1 MKKITYLITGGAG
14 NIGSALA
21 SRLAQEKCNN
31 IIVVDNLSTGKIE
44 KFPEKENITFIKAN
58 TNNYNDIVPIFGRYN
73 FDFVF
78 HYAAVVGVKRT
89 LKNPMMVLEDIEGIK
104 NILLL
109 SKNTGVKRVFYSS
122 SSEVYGEPFEIP
134 QNEKTTPLNSRLP
147 YAIVK
152 NIGEAFFKSYQE
164 EYGLDYT
171 VFRFFNTYGVN
182 QSDDFVV
189 PIFIKLALKNDPI
202 HIYGDGLQTRS
213 FCYVDDNVDACINAI
228 NAPSCLNDVINIGS
242 DKEQTILS
250 LAQEII
256 KITNSKSKIKFLPP
270 LDEGDMMRRCPDTSK
285 MKKILNRD
293 LISLEEGIKKLV
305 NHYKNNK
312 SI

>member
-44 KFPEKENITFIKAN
+44 KLPEKENITFIKAN

-182 QSDDFVV
+182 QSNDFVV

-293 LISLEEGIKKLV
+293 LISLEEGIKKLD
-305 NHYKNNK
+305 
-312 SI
+312 IL

>member
-104 NILLL
+104 KYCYYPRIRVLKEFFILVLL
-109 SKNTGVKRVFYSS
+109 KCMEN
-122 SSEVYGEPFEIP
+122 
-134 QNEKTTPLNSRLP
+134 LL
-147 YAIVK
+147 
-152 NIGEAFFKSYQE
+152 
-164 EYGLDYT
+164 
-171 VFRFFNTYGVN
+171 
-182 QSDDFVV
+182 
-189 PIFIKLALKNDPI
+189 
-202 HIYGDGLQTRS
+202 
-213 FCYVDDNVDACINAI
+213 
-228 NAPSCLNDVINIGS
+228 
-242 DKEQTILS
+242 
-250 LAQEII
+250 
-256 KITNSKSKIKFLPP
+256 KFL
-270 LDEGDMMRRCPDTSK
+270 K
-285 MKKILNRD
+285 MKKQL
-293 LISLEEGIKKLV
+293 
-305 NHYKNNK
+305 H
-312 SI
+312 